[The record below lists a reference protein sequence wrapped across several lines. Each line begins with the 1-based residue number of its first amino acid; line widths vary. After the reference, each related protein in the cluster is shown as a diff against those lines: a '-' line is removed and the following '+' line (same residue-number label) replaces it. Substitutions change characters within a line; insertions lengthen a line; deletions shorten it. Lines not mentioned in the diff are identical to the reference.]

1 MAGPRIG
8 GRRPISWRLAIVV
21 AVVALFASNAWLK
34 GIFGYGEI
42 ATDIP
47 FLLFGLILFFTWRV
61 NRNAANRQ
69 SELLGSARF
78 GDRSDVRKLEA
89 NGDLLIGRSAKSGKL
104 LRYDGAAHLLTM
116 APTRSGK
123 GVGTIIP
130 NLLLLDRSVICI
142 DPKGENARVTAR
154 ARATRGHLK
163 VCHTNSGKGNR
174 ATLLGSVTSEPL
186 PTQVLDGSDL

>member
-47 FLLFGLILFFTWRV
+47 FLLFGVILFFTWRV

-78 GDRSDVRKLEA
+78 GDRADVRKLEVS
-89 NGDLLIGRSAKSGKL
+89 GDLLIGRSAKLGKL

-116 APTRSGK
+116 APPLWPGRRHDHPPPAPARS
-123 GVGTIIP
+123 
-130 NLLLLDRSVICI
+130 L
-142 DPKGENARVTAR
+142 
-154 ARATRGHLK
+154 GHL
-163 VCHTNSGKGNR
+163 HRPQGRERPHHSPR
-174 ATLLGSVTSEPL
+174 PRHR
-186 PTQVLDGSDL
+186 PRPRR

>member
-1 MAGPRIG
+1 MAGPCIG

-47 FLLFGLILFFTWRV
+47 FLLFGVILFFTWRV

-78 GDRSDVRKLEA
+78 GDRADVQKLEA
-89 NGDLLIGRSAKSGKL
+89 SGALLIGRSAKLGKL

-116 APTRSGK
+116 AP
-123 GVGTIIP
+123 P
-130 NLLLLDRSVICI
+130 
-142 DPKGENARVTAR
+142 AR
-154 ARATRGHLK
+154 ARASAR
-163 VCHTNSGKGNR
+163 S
-174 ATLLGSVTSEPL
+174 S
-186 PTQVLDGSDL
+186 PTCSCSIARSPASTPKARIRYYDQREFDGLFDPA